1 MRGRRSRR
9 DERGAILLLVSLIMT
24 VLLFVVAFVVDL
36 GTARST
42 KRDAQAIAD
51 LAALDAGYYLS
62 GSSRSGIGIS
72 QPQQACIAAIESAQ
86 RNVSGFLE
94 DLTRDDFEAA
104 CAGFPETTDECDPA
118 SVLPPVV
125 VRDGERELII
135 RYPIPQPALEDG
147 RFPSGGTRDGEKP
160 CERLGVELTKVT
172 STAFGGITGV
182 GEMSTHAGAVVRGT
196 TDIYDG
202 TPPAVLLLERTDC
215 SVFGNQSRGAGSDGI
230 IVENF
235 GETPGL
241 IHADTNATT
250 NCTGTSA
257 GAFGIYGETMNGG
270 GASIVVEDGDPPADG
285 SPPRLGAI
293 RTAATNG
300 KGAATFPGGLSV
312 APTIGGIVSR
322 SIVDD
327 KYSDDENPAIF
338 NLHAEAAPKVMQ
350 IGAPLGHTTVGC
362 ADLNPVKFAELWAL
376 GHRQLYVNCNPSTSV
391 DFSGF
396 TSVVFAGDLTI
407 GQSNIVTMPQA
418 TDVTVRGAI
427 SVQSGR
433 LLMASVRSFTVGN
446 GISIS
451 NNGGMA
457 VNSTTADS
465 CADREGP
472 TWKNWTEMT
481 VFGGNP
487 AFSTAGSV
495 ALCQTAVYL
504 AGPRKANYEAQ
515 KTVGPGCPADQ
526 PCPKVTGNTITAAN
540 FALLGG
546 TIHWSAPNQY
556 DTKVGGAAVGLEDL
570 ALWTESAGTS
580 EIKSGAT
587 LLATGVYFGGNANFE
602 IRSPAT
608 GAPRDA
614 QFVARKAWLFQGTL
628 RVAPNPVNS
637 VLFPVAGDYG
647 LIR

>member
-24 VLLFVVAFVVDL
+24 VLLFVVAFVIDL

-42 KRDAQAIAD
+42 KRDTQAIAD

-62 GSSRSGIGIS
+62 GSSRSGVGIA

-86 RNVSGFLE
+86 RNVSGFLD
-94 DLTRDDFEAA
+94 DLTRDDIEAE
-104 CAGFPETTDECDPA
+104 CAHFPETIDECDPD
-118 SVLPPVV
+118 SVLDPVV
-125 VRDGERELII
+125 LVDGERQLTI
-135 RYPIPQPALEDG
+135 RYPIPKAELESG

-160 CERLGVELTKVT
+160 CERIGVDLSKVT
-172 STAFGGITGV
+172 GTAFGGITGV
-182 GEMSTHAGAVVRGT
+182 GEMTTHAGAVVRGT

-215 SVFGNQSRGAGSDGI
+215 KVFGNSVSGNGNEGI
-230 IVENF
+230 VVEAF
-235 GETPGL
+235 EETPGL

-250 NCTGTSA
+250 NCTGTSS
-257 GAFGIYGETMNGG
+257 GAFGIYGTSLSGG
-270 GASIVVEDGDPPADG
+270 GPSIVVADGALPADG
-285 SPPRLGAI
+285 SPRRPGAI

-300 KGAATFPGGLSV
+300 KGAAVFPGGLSV

-322 SIVDD
+322 AIVDA
-327 KYSDDENPAIF
+327 KYNDDENPAIF
-338 NLHAEAAPKVMQ
+338 NLHAEAAPRVMQ
-350 IGAPLGHTTVGC
+350 VGAPVGHTTVGC
-362 ADLNPVKFAELWAL
+362 ADLNTAALASLWAL
-376 GHRQLYVNCNPSTSV
+376 GHRELYVDCNPSTSV

-407 GQSNIVTMPQA
+407 GQSNIVAMPEA
-418 TDVTVRGAI
+418 TNVTVRGAI
-427 SVQSGR
+427 NIQSGR
-433 LLMASVRSFTVGN
+433 LRMASVRDFTVGN

-465 CADREGP
+465 CAGREGP
-472 TWKNWTEMT
+472 AWTNWAKMT
-481 VFGGNP
+481 VFGGSP
-487 AFSTAGSV
+487 AFSTAGNV

-504 AGPRKANYEAQ
+504 AGPKKASFEAQ
-515 KTVGPGCPADQ
+515 KTVGTGCAADQ
-526 PCPKVTGNTITAAN
+526 PCPKVTGNTVTDAD

-546 TIHWSAPNQY
+546 TIHWSAPNQHNV
-556 DTKVGGAAVGLEDL
+556 KVEGSAVGLEDL
-570 ALWTESAGTS
+570 ALWTEGAGTS
-580 EIKSGAT
+580 EIKSGAV
-587 LLATGVYFGGNANFE
+587 LLATGVYFGPNANFE